1 LRILIGV
8 VAAVALLA
16 GAPVALA
23 HQGNPNY
30 RSVVKQVTPGTPN
43 LHLSVLNFDDRLLME
58 NFSGKPVVI
67 MGYDDKPY
75 ARVLADRTVQ
85 VNTNS
90 PAYYLNGDRTASET
104 VPKGLPSTPHWQTE
118 SRSGRFEWHDHRM
131 HWMGAQDP
139 PQLKD
144 KSKRTHIFDWRVP
157 ITVGGTPGK
166 IAGTLTWVPLGGG
179 SVPVALI
186 GGVTIVLIA
195 LSLWVFAIRRRRFDA
210 AADGADAGGA
220 DAGGGDGAD
229 GADGGD
235 RSSGAAAEAW

>member
-1 LRILIGV
+1 LRTLIAA
-8 VAAVALLA
+8 VAAVLLLA
-16 GAPVALA
+16 GAPAAMA

-30 RSVVKQVTPGTPN
+30 RSVVTHVTPATPN

-90 PAYYLNGDRTASET
+90 PAYYLNDDREATAT
-104 VPKGLPSTPHWQTE
+104 VPKGLPSTPHWQTQ

-144 KSKRTHIFDWRVP
+144 KSRRTHIFDWRVP
-157 ITVGGTPGK
+157 ISVGGTPGK

-186 GGVTIVLIA
+186 GGITIVLIA
-195 LSLWVFAIRRRRFDA
+195 LSLWVFAIRRRRFEA
-210 AADGADAGGA
+210 EADRQE
-220 DAGGGDGAD
+220 
-229 GADGGD
+229 GGD
-235 RSSGAAAEAW
+235 RGSGAAAEAW

>member
-1 LRILIGV
+1 LRTVIGAV
-8 VAAVALLA
+8 VAVALLA

-30 RSVVKQVTPGTPN
+30 RSVVTRVTPPTPD

-90 PAYYLNGDRTASET
+90 PAYYLNDDREATAT
-104 VPKGLPSTPHWQTE
+104 VPKGLPSTPHWQTQ

-139 PQLKD
+139 PQLHD
-144 KSKRTHIFDWRVP
+144 KGKRTHIFDWRVP
-157 ITVGGTPGK
+157 ISVGGAKGS

-186 GGVTIVLIA
+186 GGITIVLIA
-195 LSLWVFAIRRRRFDA
+195 LSLWVFAIRRRRFEA
-210 AADGADAGGA
+210 AAGGA
-220 DAGGGDGAD
+220 EAQEA
-229 GADGGD
+229 GD
-235 RSSGAAAEAW
+235 RGSGAQEGGERSGAAAEAW

>member
-1 LRILIGV
+1 LRTLIAA
-8 VAAVALLA
+8 VAAVLLLA
-16 GAPVALA
+16 GAPAALA

-30 RSVVKQVTPGTPN
+30 RSVVTQVTPSTPS

-90 PAYYLNGDRTASET
+90 PAYYLNGDRTATET
-104 VPKGLPSTPHWQTE
+104 VPKGLPSTPHWQTQ

-139 PQLKD
+139 PQLHD

-157 ITVGGTPGK
+157 ISVGGAPGK
-166 IAGTLTWVPLGGG
+166 ISGTLTWVPLAGG

-186 GGVTIVLIA
+186 GGITIVLIA
-195 LSLWVFAIRRRRFDA
+195 LSLWVFAIRRRRFDEVA
-210 AADGADAGGA
+210 TGADAQEDA
-220 DAGGGDGAD
+220 DRG
-229 GADGGD
+229 
-235 RSSGAAAEAW
+235 SGAAAEAW

>member
-1 LRILIGV
+1 LRTLIAA
-8 VAAVALLA
+8 VAAVLLLA

-30 RSVVKQVTPGTPN
+30 RSVVTQVTPSTPS
-43 LHLSVLNFDDRLLME
+43 LHLSVLNFDDRLLIE

-90 PAYYLNGDRTASET
+90 PAYYLNGDRTATET
-104 VPKGLPSTPHWQTE
+104 VPKGLPSTPHWQTQ

-139 PQLKD
+139 PQLHD

-157 ITVGGTPGK
+157 ISVGGTTGK
-166 IAGTLTWVPLGGG
+166 IAGTLTWVPLAGG

-195 LSLWVFAIRRRRFDA
+195 LSLGVFALRRRRFDEA
-210 AADGADAGGA
+210 ATRGDAQE
-220 DAGGGDGAD
+220 D
-229 GADGGD
+229 GD
-235 RSSGAAAEAW
+235 RGPGPAAEAW

>member
-1 LRILIGV
+1 LRSLIGGV
-8 VAAVALLA
+8 TAALILL
-16 GAPVALA
+16 GAPAAALA

-30 RSVVKQVTPGTPN
+30 RSVVTHVTPATKN
-43 LHLSVLNFDDRLLME
+43 LRLSVLNFDDRLLME

-90 PAYYLNGDRTASET
+90 PAYYLNGDRTATAT
-104 VPKGLPSTPHWQTE
+104 VPKGLPATPHWQTE

-131 HWMGAQDP
+131 HWMGTQDP

-144 KSKRTHIFDWRVP
+144 KAKRTHIFDWRVP

-166 IAGTLTWVPLGGG
+166 ISGTLTWVPLSGG
-179 SVPVALI
+179 SVPLGTIIGITAL
-186 GGVTIVLIA
+186 LIA
-195 LSLWVFAIRRRRFDA
+195 ACLGVFAVRRRRMP
-210 AADGADAGGA
+210 DGE
-220 DAGGGDGAD
+220 
-229 GADGGD
+229 
-235 RSSGAAAEAW
+235 RSERPEASAEAW